1 MTDIQ
6 IRYWAHK
13 ENVRHNLATE
23 QLGYAELGE
32 TIRTNKANESISL
45 QRNQIQQQY
54 NQGYLRELN
63 RSNVVREK
71 ETHRHNVATEG
82 FQNLQAKASMLS
94 ASAAMK
100 QANTQ
105 AKLADSSIALNVAK
119 AQEATKRAGLLAQQT
134 ETEKYGTTI
143 AQANA
148 KTANAKANS
157 IYNNSVYYGMRQG
170 VDLVS
175 SATQAIGNIFGFK
188 GRFDAEKA
196 YGWYAVP
203 GYVDE

>member
-6 IRYWAHK
+6 IRYWAHV

-23 QLGYAELGE
+23 QLDRDTLGE
-32 TIRTNKANESISL
+32 TIRSNKANESISL

-54 NQGYLRELN
+54 NVGYLKELN
-63 RSNVVREK
+63 RSNVARET

-100 QANTQ
+100 QARTQ
-105 AKLADSSIALNVAK
+105 ERVADSTIALNVAK
-119 AQEATKRAGLLAQQT
+119 AGESTKHAGLLAQQT
-134 ETEKYGTTI
+134 ETERFGSSI
-143 AQANA
+143 AESNA
-148 KTANAKANS
+148 KTAHEKASS

-175 SATQAIGNIFGFK
+175 SATQAIGNIWGSK
-188 GRFDAEKA
+188 THYTDKA
-196 YGWYAVP
+196 IGGWYVP
-203 GYVDE
+203 

>member
-6 IRYWAHK
+6 IRYWAHQ

-23 QLGYAELGE
+23 QLQYETLGE
-32 TIRTNKANESISL
+32 TARSNRANEAISL

-54 NQGYLRELN
+54 NVGYLSELN
-63 RSNVVREK
+63 RSNVARET

-82 FQNLQAKASMLS
+82 IQNLQAKASMLS

-105 AKLADSSIALNVAK
+105 ERLADSTIALNVAR
-119 AQEATKRAGLLAQQT
+119 ADESAKRAGLLAQQT
-134 ETEKYGTTI
+134 ETEKHGTTI

-148 KTANAKANS
+148 KTASEKAQS
-157 IYNNSVYYGMRQG
+157 VYNNSTYYGMRQG
-170 VDLVS
+170 IDLVS
-175 SATQAIGNIFGFK
+175 SATQAIGNIWSS
-188 GRFDAEKA
+188 KA
-196 YGWYAVP
+196 RYNDKVIGGWYQ
-203 GYVDE
+203 YEMQ